1 MTLSS
6 LAHENL
12 NSAKQ
17 TTMAAVYAMKLKR
30 LLQWGMMYQAII
42 NRCPC
47 QKVMLIAG
55 YAEIDAWSR
64 LTNIELTPLEVSAI
78 MRLDSA
84 YLNIQAEQIAK
95 RSKTK

>member
-1 MTLSS
+1 MGHDVPADYKSLPMPENYAYCLAWFDELSRTRS
-6 LAHENL
+6 SNGFGQ
-12 NSAKQ
+12 NPIS
-17 TTMAAVYAMKLKR
+17 
-30 LLQWGMMYQAII
+30 
-42 NRCPC
+42 
-47 QKVMLIAG
+47 

>member
-1 MTLSS
+1 
-6 LAHENL
+6 
-12 NSAKQ
+12 
-17 TTMAAVYAMKLKR
+17 
-30 LLQWGMMYQAII
+30 
-42 NRCPC
+42 
-47 QKVMLIAG
+47 
-55 YAEIDAWSR
+55 

>member
-1 MTLSS
+1 MPENYAHCWAWFGELSRTRS
-6 LAHENL
+6 SNGFGQ
-12 NSAKQ
+12 NPIS
-17 TTMAAVYAMKLKR
+17 
-30 LLQWGMMYQAII
+30 
-42 NRCPC
+42 
-47 QKVMLIAG
+47 

-78 MRLDSA
+78 MQLDSA

>member
-1 MTLSS
+1 MGHDVPAEYKS
-6 LAHENL
+6 LPKPENYAYCL
-12 NSAKQ
+12 AWFDELHRTRSNSGFGQ
-17 TTMAAVYAMKLKR
+17 NP
-30 LLQWGMMYQAII
+30 IS
-42 NRCPC
+42 
-47 QKVMLIAG
+47 